1 MSEQRL
7 RDLGR
12 EAEELVDLPDLGSL
26 QRRGRALRFRRQV
39 AVVGAA
45 AVVATAGV
53 FLFQDRSTDAPQP
66 ATPRSESST
75 VYPGA
80 QMEDLEAGT
89 YELTPSRDG
98 TEPTVLLTVPE
109 GWNSWEGP
117 NRFDGHREG
126 DSNEEALARSTWVV
140 GVTVLDVQ
148 GVATERCQPTVCSLG
163 IDMPY
168 HQTVRAVRDI
178 PGYEATV
185 DRSGGDGLFG
195 HPSTLIRLT
204 PDAAQQ
210 ECARDLP
217 AVRHRHQRRHRPP
230 GRSRR
235 LRRRRRGADV
245 RRRGQRGGL
254 PAAGGARRA
263 RRHPR
268 VGRVRA
274 AGLTPQR
281 GRTERSTPIFSI
293 RCSGLWNSS
302 DQ

>member
-53 FLFQDRSTDAPQP
+53 FLFQDRTSDAPQP
-66 ATPRSESST
+66 APPRSDSST

-98 TEPTVLLTVPE
+98 TEPTVLITVPE

-148 GVATERCQPTVCSLG
+148 WVATEPCQPTV
-163 IDMPY
+163 
-168 HQTVRAVRDI
+168 
-178 PGYEATV
+178 
-185 DRSGGDGLFG
+185 
-195 HPSTLIRLT
+195 
-204 PDAAQQ
+204 
-210 ECARDLP
+210 
-217 AVRHRHQRRHRPP
+217 
-230 GRSRR
+230 GR
-235 LRRRRRGADV
+235 
-245 RRRGQRGGL
+245 
-254 PAAGGARRA
+254 
-263 RRHPR
+263 
-268 VGRVRA
+268 
-274 AGLTPQR
+274 
-281 GRTERSTPIFSI
+281 
-293 RCSGLWNSS
+293 RCSM
-302 DQ
+302 

>member
-26 QRRGRALRFRRQV
+26 QGRGRALRFRRQV

-66 ATPRSESST
+66 ATPRSEPHT

-98 TEPTVLLTVPE
+98 TEPTVLLTVPD

-117 NRFDGHREG
+117 NRFDGHRDGET
-126 DSNEEALARSTWVV
+126 NEEALVRSTWLV

-148 GVATERCQPTVCSLG
+148 GVATRRCQPSVLSLG
-163 IDMPY
+163 IDMGY
-168 HQTVRAVRDI
+168 EQTVAAVRDI
-178 PGYEATV
+178 PGYEASV
-185 DRSGGDGLFG
+185 DTAGGSGLFG
-195 HPSTLIRLT
+195 HPSTLIRLV
-204 PDAAQQ
+204 PDDAQQ
-210 ECARDLP
+210 ECARTSEVFGSDSNSGIGLRGDLDVYVVDVEGLTYVVVANEMGTP
-217 AVRHRHQRRHRPP
+217 PQAVRDE
-230 GRSRR
+230 
-235 LRRRRRGADV
+235 L
-245 RRRGQRGGL
+245 
-254 PAAGGARRA
+254 AGILASVEFVQ
-263 RRHPR
+263 P
-268 VGRVRA
+268 
-274 AGLTPQR
+274 
-281 GRTERSTPIFSI
+281 
-293 RCSGLWNSS
+293 
-302 DQ
+302 D